1 MSEQQVTATL
11 SPEEEEDSNE
21 IVQISDMRQ
30 FIALMQDWHTQ
41 QVATVRHFMEIPSGV
56 EVQVEDEETFPLEGD
71 TLKGFKL
78 GIQMALSY
86 LGELPFYAQGDTHG
100 TQH

>member
-11 SPEEEEDSNE
+11 SPEEGEDSNE
-21 IVQISDMRQ
+21 IVQISDMGQ

-78 GIQMALSY
+78 GINMALSY
-86 LGELPFYAQGDTHG
+86 LGELPFYAQGSANA